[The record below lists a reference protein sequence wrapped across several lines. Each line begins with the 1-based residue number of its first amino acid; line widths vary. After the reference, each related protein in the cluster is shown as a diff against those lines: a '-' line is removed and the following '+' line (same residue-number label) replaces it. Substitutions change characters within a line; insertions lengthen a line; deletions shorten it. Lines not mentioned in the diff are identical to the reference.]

1 MITTASDNE
10 IYFAKI
16 RESAIIPTKKFED
29 AGYDMYANFEE
40 DYFLIKQ
47 GATRPVPTGIAV
59 AFSPK
64 FYAQVEERGSTGKMG
79 LKKSGGVFDSG
90 YRGEYLIL
98 LYNATGKPVVI
109 SKVEEQNIPE
119 TITVDG
125 EVLKK
130 GEFNVYPYSKAICQI
145 VLQTVPDLASKEISY
160 DELKAIASERG
171 SGRFGGSGK

>member
-1 MITTASDNE
+1 MITTASENE

-16 RESAIIPTKKFED
+16 RESAIIPTKKGED

-64 FYAQVEERGSTGKMG
+64 YYAQVEERGSTGKIG

-109 SKVEEQNIPE
+109 SKVAEEEMPDLVE
-119 TITVDG
+119 VDG
-125 EVLKK
+125 VTLKK

-145 VLQTVPDLASKEISY
+145 VLQIVPDLQSKELSY
-160 DELKAIASERG
+160 EELKAITSERG
-171 SGRFGGSGK
+171 AGRFGGSGK

>member
-1 MITTASDNE
+1 M
-10 IYFAKI
+10 
-16 RESAIIPTKKFED
+16 
-29 AGYDMYANFEE
+29 
-40 DYFLIKQ
+40 
-47 GATRPVPTGIAV
+47 
-59 AFSPK
+59 
-64 FYAQVEERGSTGKMG
+64 
-79 LKKSGGVFDSG
+79 
-90 YRGEYLIL
+90 